1 MPSGRFNPFETL
13 LLTSRSQAD
22 TAGLMLL
29 AWVMACRGPL
39 DERQRACLET
49 LADECRH
56 GHDLAPIFALA
67 DRQDFDAIQL
77 AAEVMQKD
85 RGGAQAYPFLRQA
98 IALCVAE
105 GEPSIAQHH
114 VLRFLADLLGVAPA
128 AFATLY
134 GEQAG
139 RPYAVPEDPS
149 RRDYWL
155 AREDRRQQE
164 AARQRAQEERHREQE
179 AARQR
184 EQEARRRREQDR
196 QRQERARQER
206 DKQERDKQERDRQE
220 RADRDRADR
229 ERARRENAR
238 QEQARQERAR
248 QQYQHRHREEAGHHR
263 HRTQSP
269 PHDAQARRALA
280 VLGLSPG
287 ANRGEIRRAYRRMA
301 QTHHPDRFFAEGE
314 ARMATAS
321 RRFQRIKN
329 AYDYLMRAS

>member
-29 AWVMACRGPL
+29 AWVMACQGPL
-39 DERQRACLET
+39 DEAQRARLTE
-49 LADECRH
+49 LASDCRH
-56 GHDLAPIFALA
+56 GHDLEPIFALA

-85 RGGAQAYPFLRQA
+85 RGGEQAYPFLRQA
-98 IALCVAE
+98 IALSVDN

-114 VLRFLADLLGVAPA
+114 VLRFLADLLGVIPSS
-128 AFATLY
+128 FATLY
-134 GEQAG
+134 AEQAG

-155 AREDRRQQE
+155 AKEHHRQQE
-164 AARQRAQEERHREQE
+164 ET
-179 AARQR
+179 RQR
-184 EQEARRRREQDR
+184 EQEERRREQEARERQEQEAHRARERREQEAR
-196 QRQERARQER
+196 QRERQRQERERQERAQQDRTRKERARQERARRERAHQERARQER
-206 DKQERDKQERDRQE
+206 HRQE
-220 RADRDRADR
+220 HGSTGQNRRWEQTPANDARA
-229 ERARRENAR
+229 
-238 QEQARQERAR
+238 
-248 QQYQHRHREEAGHHR
+248 H
-263 HRTQSP
+263 
-269 PHDAQARRALA
+269 RALA
-280 VLGLSPG
+280 VLGLPPG
-287 ANRGEIRRAYRRMA
+287 ASRGEIRKAYRRLA

-321 RRFQRIKN
+321 QRFQRIKN